1 MTATVVAGADH
12 VVTFMIDGLRTD
24 AFEVDCPGLSMGAQ
38 GAVASWTRR
47 APSRRVTSQ
56 PRPGG

>member
-24 AFEVDCPGLSMGAQ
+24 ASEVDCPGLSMGAQ
-38 GAVASWTRR
+38 GAVAS
-47 APSRRVTSQ
+47 
-56 PRPGG
+56 